1 MKQSIV
7 IEVELDENNLPES
20 INMNTS
26 GDKKV
31 NLESFLFS
39 AWESKN
45 KETLCLDLWTKE
57 MLVNDMFIFYHQTL
71 MSMATSLEKSTSES
85 ELAGALRDYCAFF
98 AKKTKIIGSKN

>member
-20 INMNTS
+20 INMNAS
-26 GDKKV
+26 GDKKI
-31 NLESFLFS
+31 NLESFLLS
-39 AWESKN
+39 AWESKK
-45 KETLCLDLWTKE
+45 KETLCLDLWTKD

-85 ELAGALRDYCAFF
+85 ELAEALRNYCSFF
-98 AKKTKIIGSKN
+98 AKKTKIID